1 MRLIS
6 DLKTFLVIHDFPAIN
21 ETIKKQ
27 TDDLQKSVSHEYLS
41 VFLWNVW
48 NGSNL
53 KGQRSQYILDER
65 YERKFVENSRG
76 VGRAFSTRRGRILQ
90 FAEASRFSG
99 LL

>member
-27 TDDLQKSVSHEYLS
+27 TDDLQKSVSHGHLS
-41 VFLWNVW
+41 VFIWT
-48 NGSNL
+48 GSNL

-90 FAEASRFSG
+90 FAEARRFSG

>member
-27 TDDLQKSVSHEYLS
+27 TDDLQKSVSHEHLS
-41 VFLWNVW
+41 VFVW

-53 KGQRSQYILDER
+53 RVVQ
-65 YERKFVENSRG
+65 RG
-76 VGRAFSTRRGRILQ
+76 VRTQNF
-90 FAEASRFSG
+90 EVRFSAM
-99 LL
+99 

>member
-27 TDDLQKSVSHEYLS
+27 TDDLQKSVSHEHLS
-41 VFLWNVW
+41 V
-48 NGSNL
+48 
-53 KGQRSQYILDER
+53 KGQKSQYILDER

-76 VGRAFSTRRGRILQ
+76 VGRASCTRRGRILQ
-90 FAEASRFSG
+90 FAEARRFSG

>member
-27 TDDLQKSVSHEYLS
+27 TDDLQKSVSHEHLS
-41 VFLWNVW
+41 VFVW

-53 KGQRSQYILDER
+53 KDQRSQYILDER

-90 FAEASRFSG
+90 FAEASRFNG